1 MAVKVGS
8 KYEWVRGDYAGN
20 VETVGSIEGG
30 FIIFNSGKR
39 CNVDVFEEMMLPAG
53 QGALVMQ
60 NTQSNQNSRNQ
71 KSYKGVTTV
80 QFEQEDD
87 GDGVIMDANGQ
98 PVYVPPVPNIN
109 SQGHTVDN
117 PVTEYNQP
125 PVPEK
130 KVNPITLL
138 INQAAKDESELTIN
152 YTVKIPRKSVYS
164 LLKDSF
170 QDVDIDNEI
179 LETIVSEIDINIL
192 KDYFKTQL
200 LEKIKLHYK
209 S

>member
-20 VETVGSIEGG
+20 VETVSSIEGG
-30 FIIFNSGKR
+30 FIIFASTKR

-53 QGALVMQ
+53 QGASVIQ
-60 NTQSNQNSRNQ
+60 NTQSNK
-71 KSYKGVTTV
+71 KSKAYKGVTTV
-80 QFEQEDD
+80 DFQQEEDSD
-87 GDGVIMDANGQ
+87 GGIMDGNGQ

-117 PVTEYNQP
+117 PVTEYVQP

-179 LETIVSEIDINIL
+179 LETIISEIDINIL
-192 KDYFKTQL
+192 KEYFKTQL

>member
-20 VETVGSIEGG
+20 VETVGSIDGG

-53 QGALVMQ
+53 QGAPVM
-60 NTQSNQNSRNQ
+60 QSNQPARNS
-71 KSYKGVTTV
+71 KPYKGVTMV
-80 QFEQEDD
+80 DFQQEDD
-87 GDGVIMDANGQ
+87 SDSGIMDANGQ

-109 SQGHTVDN
+109 SQGQVVDN

-192 KDYFKTQL
+192 KEYFKTQL

>member
-20 VETVGSIEGG
+20 VETVDSIEGG
-30 FIIFNSGKR
+30 FINFKSGKR
-39 CNVDVFEEMMLPAG
+39 CSVDAFEDVMLPAG
-53 QGALVMQ
+53 QGAPVK
-60 NTQSNQNSRNQ
+60 NAPVNNQSHTRI
-71 KSYKGVTTV
+71 KKAATV
-80 QFEQEDD
+80 DFQQEDD
-87 GDGVIMDANGQ
+87 GDIMDGNGQ

-109 SQGHTVDN
+109 SQGQIIDN
-117 PVTEYNQP
+117 PVTEFVQP
-125 PVPEK
+125 PVQEK
-130 KVNPITLL
+130 KINPITLL

-170 QDVDIDNEI
+170 QDVDIDSEI
-179 LETIVSEIDINIL
+179 LDTIVSEIDINIL
-192 KDYFKTQL
+192 KDYFKKQL

>member
-20 VETVGSIEGG
+20 TETVSSIEGG

-39 CNVDVFEEMMLPAG
+39 CNIDVFEEMMLPAG
-53 QGALVMQ
+53 QVPVVQ
-60 NTQSNQNSRNQ
+60 QSNRPQQNQ

-98 PVYVPPVPNIN
+98 PVYIPPVPNIN
-109 SQGHTVDN
+109 SQGQVQDN
-117 PVTEYNQP
+117 PVSEYVQP

-130 KVNPITLL
+130 KINPITLL

-170 QDVDIDNEI
+170 QDIDIDNEI

-192 KDYFKTQL
+192 KEYFKTQL

-209 S
+209 L